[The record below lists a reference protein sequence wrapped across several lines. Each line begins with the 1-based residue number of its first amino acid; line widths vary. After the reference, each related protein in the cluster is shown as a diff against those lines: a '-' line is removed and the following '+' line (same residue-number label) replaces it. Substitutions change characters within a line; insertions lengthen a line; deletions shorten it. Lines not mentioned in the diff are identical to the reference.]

1 MALMEVLVMNL
12 QKLNPWNWFKHEE
25 SAQEDKAVV
34 PVKRGDYSGSQLAAP
49 SLQQLHH
56 EIDRLFDDAFRN
68 FGFPSLSRSPLWD
81 QMLGSEFASSFQA
94 SLNVA
99 SDDEKYAITLE
110 APGLEQKD
118 ISLEL
123 KERVLVIKGNKQE
136 ETEDKEKQF
145 YRIER
150 RYGSFERVLSVPD
163 DGDVEKISASMKN
176 GLLTIQIPRLQTA
189 KSEIKKITIN
199 EG

>member
-1 MALMEVLVMNL
+1 MNL

-25 SAQEDKAVV
+25 PEKEDTLKV
-34 PVKRGDYSGSQLAAP
+34 PVAREDYSSSQLAGP
-49 SLQQLHH
+49 PIQQLHR
-56 EIDRLFDDAFRN
+56 EINQLFNEAFRN
-68 FGFPSLSRSPLWD
+68 FGFSPSIRSPLWNQEMATPFSANLD
-81 QMLGSEFASSFQA
+81 I
-94 SLNVA
+94 A
-99 SDDEKYAITLE
+99 SDDKQYTITLE

-118 ISLEL
+118 ISIDL

-136 ETEDKEKQF
+136 KSENRDKQF

-163 DGDVEKISASMKN
+163 DADVDGITASMKS
-176 GLLTIQIPRLQTA
+176 GLLTIQIPRLETA
-189 KSEIKKITIN
+189 ESNVKQIPIN

>member
-1 MALMEVLVMNL
+1 MNL

-25 SAQEDKAVV
+25 PQKEEALAV
-34 PVKRGDYSGSQLAAP
+34 PVTRESYSSPQLAGP
-49 SLQQLHH
+49 SMQQLHR
-56 EIDRLFDDAFRN
+56 EINQLFEKTFHD
-68 FGFPSLSRSPLWD
+68 FGFSPFSRSPLWD
-81 QMLGSEFASSFQA
+81 QKPSAELASPFYA

-99 SDDEKYAITLE
+99 SDDEQYTITLE

-118 ISLEL
+118 ISIEL

-136 ETEDKEKQF
+136 ESENKDKQF

-163 DGDVEKISASMKN
+163 DADVDGINASMKS
-176 GLLTIQIPRLQTA
+176 GLLTIKIPRLEA
-189 KSEIKKITIN
+189 EKSKVRQITID